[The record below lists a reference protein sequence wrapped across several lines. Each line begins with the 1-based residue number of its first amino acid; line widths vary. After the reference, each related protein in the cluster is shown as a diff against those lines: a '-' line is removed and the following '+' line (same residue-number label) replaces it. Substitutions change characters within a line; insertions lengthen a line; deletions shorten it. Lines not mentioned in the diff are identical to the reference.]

1 MKKIVLFILLCGFLT
16 TSFAQKKSNY
26 EKRAK
31 ASSNAIAD
39 QMDLT
44 KDQKKLLYTSLVERQ
59 ERNFSQIKGKDLTQ
73 KERSVIFEESH
84 KIMVK
89 KLSIKFTQNEIL
101 RVTKILRKQQEKKR
115 ETN

>member
-39 QMDLT
+39 QMDLA
-44 KDQKKLLYTSLVERQ
+44 KD
-59 ERNFSQIKGKDLTQ
+59 
-73 KERSVIFEESH
+73 
-84 KIMVK
+84 
-89 KLSIKFTQNEIL
+89 
-101 RVTKILRKQQEKKR
+101 
-115 ETN
+115 